1 MMGDM
6 GGLRAIVNAG
16 EKVRTGQFL
25 IFLHIALVHID
36 ANHPSNRQCSVQ
48 HLIGQCLN
56 LIVRVMLIIITC

>member
-1 MMGDM
+1 M

-36 ANHPSNRQCSVQ
+36 ANHPERE
-48 HLIGQCLN
+48 
-56 LIVRVMLIIITC
+56 R

>member
-1 MMGDM
+1 M

-36 ANHPSNRQCSVQ
+36 ANHPGISPRLTRQPIKV
-48 HLIGQCLN
+48 
-56 LIVRVMLIIITC
+56 

>member
-1 MMGDM
+1 M

-36 ANHPSNRQCSVQ
+36 ANHPLLHTNPNNP
-48 HLIGQCLN
+48 G
-56 LIVRVMLIIITC
+56 

>member
-36 ANHPSNRQCSVQ
+36 ANHPSELLTL
-48 HLIGQCLN
+48 HFKYLKGI
-56 LIVRVMLIIITC
+56 

>member
-1 MMGDM
+1 M

-36 ANHPSNRQCSVQ
+36 ANHPELFSYIHIYNSVA
-48 HLIGQCLN
+48 
-56 LIVRVMLIIITC
+56 

>member
-36 ANHPSNRQCSVQ
+36 RSMLYASVGTKVGSFSWHRLQ
-48 HLIGQCLN
+48 LELIL
-56 LIVRVMLIIITC
+56 

>member
-36 ANHPSNRQCSVQ
+36 ANHPAVLRPF
-48 HLIGQCLN
+48 GDTCL
-56 LIVRVMLIIITC
+56 